1 MIEGTCPSILVCL
14 ANWLKGQFPLFMGSV
29 KKVLIQN
36 ESKLPSLSINENH
49 SPLKEGG
56 TYNAIV
62 KEKFPNNQ
70 ALIQIKGQEMK
81 VKVDGGLPNT
91 GKVLVQ
97 VTDMKQE
104 LPVVKAAA
112 NEVKANQ
119 AQSTKPPQQA
129 VLPNGVKQ
137 AVQLLQDNQIPITK
151 ETINHIKTYMEKG
164 PGTLEEK
171 LGTIGQMAS
180 KKLDF
185 TPAQIKAVHESLH
198 GKPLGH
204 VLQDITSEL
213 DPDYKS
219 QQRQQDSLKGQV
231 AEVLA
236 KLEQFVK
243 DPAKS
248 AIIQQLSKALQQGDN
263 PQNVAKELL
272 NNMSAELKNNPQLA
286 KIISNV
292 LQATVEVRV
301 PTSNVITAHASES
314 IIQQAA
320 KQIKTVPNL
329 SQVIQFLEN
338 SAAQDEWTITQKEA
352 LQTAI
357 GKAEQYQSAG
367 RELAARQELATA
379 LSQLETQQPQQTQTE
394 EAETTYRFNS
404 DILAAVPVASRDLIV
419 TTISKKLSQAAL
431 DFKAVQRDIRNAL
444 QTTESLIKQTP
455 LQARPPLEAAIKQ
468 LDQAILK
475 SDFMLY
481 TDMGTEKKLLQASS
495 QLHEAR
501 KLLAKGEV
509 SKAGEIVHQVRT
521 TVEKL
526 MFKPSDVRMK
536 HYVSKEM
543 LNQEQP
549 TLGRQLTNAV
559 EEPLQALRQ
568 EPTARHALEYMRSL
582 GLSYDSDIAHR
593 LVAGESAKADADTTL
608 KNLLMKLA
616 QTEGNN
622 QTGQKAEQAL
632 QNLTGQQLMSKS
644 DSTGLQTMLF
654 SLPIVLQDQ
663 VENVKVFLKSNN
675 SGQKIDWENCSL
687 YFLLETKKMGD
698 VGIMLTAVDRTLS
711 LTLKNDQQGFKER
724 MQPLAEKAKGRLEE
738 IGYKIGTLQFT
749 ALSETAEPAKKIES
763 KKQPAFTERGY
774 DFSV

>member
-1 MIEGTCPSILVCL
+1 MIEGTCPSIFVCL
-14 ANWLKGQFPLFMGSV
+14 ANLANGRVPSLYGGVNLM
-29 KKVLIQN
+29 LIQN
-36 ESKLPSLSINENH
+36 ESKLQSLIINE
-49 SPLKEGG
+49 SSSQLKEGG
-56 TYNAIV
+56 TYHATV
-62 KEKFPNNQ
+62 KEKLPNNE
-70 ALIQIKGQEMK
+70 ALVQIKGQEMK
-81 VKVDGGLPNT
+81 VKVDGALPNT
-91 GKVLVQ
+91 GKVLLQ

-104 LPVVKAAA
+104 IPVVKAT
-112 NEVKANQ
+112 ANQ
-119 AQSTKPPQQA
+119 VNANQPQNVKPQQA
-129 VLPNGVKQ
+129 VLSDGVRQ
-137 AVQLLQDNQIPITK
+137 AVQLLQDNHIPITK
-151 ETINHIKTYMEKG
+151 ETINNIKTYMEKG
-164 PGTLEEK
+164 PGTPEQKLE
-171 LGTIGQMAS
+171 TIAQMAG
-180 KKLDF
+180 KKLEF
-185 TPAQIKAVHESLH
+185 TPSQINAAHESLH
-198 GKPLGH
+198 GKPFGH
-204 VLQDITSEL
+204 ILQDIAEEL
-213 DPDYKS
+213 NHDYKN
-219 QQRQQDSLKGQV
+219 QTRQQDSTQGKV

-236 KLEQFVK
+236 KLEQLVK

-248 AIIQQLSKALQQGDN
+248 AIIQQLAKALQQGES
-263 PQNVAKELL
+263 PQNVARELL
-272 NNMSAELKNNPQLA
+272 SKLAVELKNNPQLA
-286 KIISNV
+286 KIVSNV

-301 PTSNVITAHASES
+301 PTSSLATTDMSES

-329 SQVIQFLEN
+329 TNVIQFLKD
-338 SAAQDEWTITQKEA
+338 STGQDEWTGAQKEL
-352 LQTAI
+352 LQAAI
-357 GKAEQYQSAG
+357 GKAEQFQSAG

-379 LSQLETQQPQQTQTE
+379 LTQLETQQPQQAQKQ

-404 DILAAVPVASRDLIV
+404 EILAAVPVESRDLIV

-444 QTTESLIKQTP
+444 QTTESLMKQAP
-455 LQARPPLEAAIKQ
+455 LQARPPLETAIKQ
-468 LDQAILK
+468 LDNAILK

-481 TDMGTEKKLLQASS
+481 TDMGTEKKLLQSSS

-501 KLLAKGEV
+501 KLLAKGEFA
-509 SKAGEIVHQVRT
+509 KASEIVHQVKT

-526 MFKPSDVRMK
+526 MFQPSDVRMK
-536 HYVSKEM
+536 HYVSNE
-543 LNQEQP
+543 LLQLEQP
-549 TLGRQLTNAV
+549 SLGRQLTHVV

-608 KNLLMKLA
+608 KNLLLKLA

-622 QTGQKAEQAL
+622 QTSQKAEQAL
-632 QNLTGQQLMSKS
+632 QNVTGQQLMSKS

-711 LTLKNDQQGFKER
+711 LTLKNDQHGFKER
-724 MQPLAEKAKGRLEE
+724 MLPLAEKAKGRLEE
-738 IGYKIGTLQFT
+738 IGYKMGALQFT
-749 ALSETAEPAKKIES
+749 TLTEAIKPEKKAEPV
-763 KKQPAFTERGY
+763 KQPAMSERGY